1 MIGIVGHKR
10 ECPMFGH
17 WAKVLI
23 VTASPAK

>member
-10 ECPMFGH
+10 ECPNIGH